1 MKYFIKMMLFL
12 LVASC
17 LFAQP
22 TLGSDSKSPKTIAEK
37 TADMQK
43 FEGYFSFFW
52 DAETGKIW
60 LEIDKWDIE
69 FLYVNA
75 LATGVGSNDIG
86 LDRGQ
91 LGGERIVKFVRSGPK
106 VLLLQPNYSFR
117 AITENTAER
126 LSVEEAF
133 AQSVLW
139 GGEVAAESGNS
150 VLVDANSFFLRDAH
164 NVTGALSQSGQGSFS
179 LDASR
184 SAFYLPRTKNF
195 PKNSEFEVTLTFAG
209 NSPGSYVRQVV
220 PTPQAITVRQHHSF
234 VKLPENSYKP
244 RVFDPRSGYFG
255 IEYMDYAT
263 PISEPIV
270 KRFIARHHLEKKDP
284 GAVMSEAVEPIV
296 YYLDPGTPEPIRSA
310 LLEGAQWWNQA
321 FEAAGYQNAFQVKML
336 PEGADPLDI
345 RYNVI
350 QWVHRSTR
358 GWSYGAGVTDPRTGE
373 ILKGHVSLGSLR
385 VRQDFLIAAG
395 LLAPYESGKPVSP
408 EMQEMALARIRQ
420 LSAHEVGH
428 TLGLAHNFAASVNN
442 RASVMDYPHPL
453 ATLDA
458 SGKIDLSDAYDTGIG
473 EWDKAAIAYGYQDF
487 PDGTDE
493 KSGLNAVISQSIS
506 QGLKYISDAD
516 ARPAGGAHPFA
527 HLWDNG
533 SNAVDELNRVLK
545 IRSVALDNFSE
556 NNIRED
562 APMATLE
569 EVLVP
574 VYLFH
579 RYQLEGAAKLLGG
592 LNYTYAVRGDGQ
604 TVTEM
609 VPADQQRDALA
620 ALIRTIQPEVLEIP
634 EHILRL
640 IPPRPYGYWRDRE
653 MFDIRTRV
661 TFDPLSAAETA
672 ADMAVGLLLHP
683 ERAARLVEYHARD
696 NAFPGL
702 AEVLDNIVR
711 STWRAKPETGYPGEI
726 RRVVN
731 NVVLYH
737 LMAMAVNE
745 AAAPQVRAIAFLK
758 LDELKTWL
766 TENQSNA
773 KKDPNRHA
781 ENVFA
786 ISQISQ
792 FQENPEKIRITKP
805 GDPPAGS
812 PIGTH
817 HSFADPSGW
826 GCGWQ

>member
-1 MKYFIKMMLFL
+1 MNYFIKMMLFL
-12 LVASC
+12 LIASC
-17 LFAQP
+17 VFAQP
-22 TLGSDSKSPKTIAEK
+22 KSGDSSQSPKTIAEI
-37 TADMQK
+37 TAKMQQ
-43 FEGYFSFFW
+43 FEGFFTFYW
-52 DAETGKIW
+52 DAENGKIW
-60 LEIDKWDIE
+60 LEIDKLETE

-91 LGGERIVKFVRSGPK
+91 LSGERIVKFVRSGPK
-106 VLLLQPNYSFR
+106 VLLLQPNYAFR

-126 LSVEEAF
+126 LAVEEAF

-150 VLVDANSFFLRDAH
+150 VLVDASSFFLRDAH
-164 NVTGALSQSGQGSFS
+164 NVTGTLSQSGQGSFS

-195 PKNSEFEVTLTFAG
+195 PQNSEFEVTLTFAG

-270 KRFIARHHLEKKDP
+270 KRFIARHHLEKKNP
-284 GAVMSEAVEPIV
+284 GAAMSEAVEPIV

-321 FEAAGYQNAFQVKML
+321 FEAAGYQNAFQVKIL

-345 RYNVI
+345 RYSVI

-358 GWSYGAGVTDPRTGE
+358 GWSYGSTVTDPRTGE

-395 LLAPYESGKPVSP
+395 LLSPYESGKPVSP

-453 ATLDA
+453 ATLDDT
-458 SGKIDLSDAYDTGIG
+458 GNIDLSDAYDTGIG

-487 PDGTDE
+487 AEGTDE
-493 KSGLNAVISQSIS
+493 KSGLNAIVSQTIS

-533 SNAVDELNRVLK
+533 SNPVDELNRVLNV
-545 IRSVALDNFSE
+545 RSVALANFSE

-574 VYLFH
+574 IYLFH

-592 LNYTYAVRGDGQ
+592 LNYSYAVRGDGQ

-609 VPADQQRDALA
+609 VPPSQQRYALA
-620 ALIRTIQPEVLEIP
+620 ALIRTIQPEVLAIP
-634 EHILRL
+634 ENILRL

-653 MFDIRTRV
+653 MFDIRTGV

-672 ADMAVGLLLHP
+672 ADMTVGLLLHP

-702 AEVLDNIVR
+702 AEVLDKVIQ
-711 STWRAKPETGYPGEI
+711 STWQAKSGNGYPGEI
-726 RRVVN
+726 QRVVN

-737 LMAMAVNE
+737 LMVLAANEKAV
-745 AAAPQVRAIAFLK
+745 PQVRAIAFLK

-766 TENQSNA
+766 TTSKPKI
-773 KKDPNRHA
+773 KKDPNQFA
-781 ENVFA
+781 EYVFA

-792 FQENPEKIRITKP
+792 FQENPEKLRISKP

-812 PIGTH
+812 PIGADQ
-817 HSFADPSGW
+817 SFDERSGW
-826 GCGWQ
+826 GCGWR

>member
-12 LVASC
+12 LIASC
-17 LFAQP
+17 VFAQP
-22 TLGSDSKSPKTIAEK
+22 KSGDGSQSPKTIAEI
-37 TADMQK
+37 TAKMQQ
-43 FEGYFSFFW
+43 FEGFFTFYW
-52 DAETGKIW
+52 DAENGKIW
-60 LEIDKWDIE
+60 LEIDKLETE

-91 LGGERIVKFVRSGPK
+91 LSGERIVKFVRSGPK
-106 VLLLQPNYSFR
+106 VLLLQPNYAFR

-126 LSVEEAF
+126 LAVEEAF

-150 VLVDANSFFLRDAH
+150 VLVDASSFFLRDAH
-164 NVTGALSQSGQGSFS
+164 NVTGTLSQSGQGSFS

-195 PKNSEFEVTLTFAG
+195 PQNSEFEVTLTFAG

-270 KRFIARHHLEKKDP
+270 KRFIARHHLEKKNP
-284 GAVMSEAVEPIV
+284 GAAMSEAVEPIV

-345 RYNVI
+345 RYSVI

-358 GWSYGAGVTDPRTGE
+358 GWSYGSTVTDPRTGE

-395 LLAPYESGKPVSP
+395 LLEPYESGKAVSP

-428 TLGLAHNFAASVNN
+428 TLGLAHNFASSVNN

-453 ATLDA
+453 AKIDA
-458 SGKIDLSDAYDTGIG
+458 NGNIDLSDAYDTGIG

-493 KSGLNAVISQSIS
+493 KSGLNAIVSQTIS

-533 SNAVDELNRVLK
+533 SNPVDELNRVLNV
-545 IRSVALDNFSE
+545 RSVALANFSE

-574 VYLFH
+574 IYLFH

-592 LNYTYAVRGDGQ
+592 LNYSYAVRGDGQ

-609 VPADQQRDALA
+609 VPPSQQRYALA
-620 ALIRTIQPEVLEIP
+620 ALIRTIQPEVLAIP
-634 EHILRL
+634 ENILRL

-653 MFDIRTRV
+653 MFDIRTGV

-672 ADMAVGLLLHP
+672 ADMTVGLLLHP

-702 AEVLDNIVR
+702 AEVLDKVIQ
-711 STWRAKPETGYPGEI
+711 STWQAKSETGYPGEI

-737 LMAMAVNE
+737 LMALAANENAV
-745 AAAPQVRAIAFLK
+745 PQVRAIAFLK

-766 TENQSNA
+766 TTSKPKI
-773 KKDPNRHA
+773 KKDPNQFA
-781 ENVFA
+781 EYVFA

-792 FQENPEKIRITKP
+792 FQENPEKLRISKP

-812 PIGTH
+812 PIGADQ
-817 HSFADPSGW
+817 SFDERSGW
-826 GCGWQ
+826 GCGWR